1 MLKTPST
8 VFSACKN
15 GPVLCNGLLYHSK
28 IIIVN
33 APFYWNQLT
42 IKTLFG
48 RISKFFNKFQGCFTQ
63 SGTLEQYS
71 RPSCGTSLQQHL
83 QNFNFQ
89 LKYSFRK
96 KDCGYSSW
104 WITIK
109 VKFFRLSH
117 DVVTCDVDRDVS
129 TAYCWS
135 SSGDEVDWSCV
146 TL

>member
-8 VFSACKN
+8 VFSACEN

-33 APFYWNQLT
+33 APFYCNHLT
-42 IKTLFG
+42 IKTLFC
-48 RISKFFNKFQGCFTQ
+48 REISFKAASHKVVLWNST
-63 SGTLEQYS
+63 
-71 RPSCGTSLQQHL
+71 PSCGTSLQQHL

-104 WITIK
+104 
-109 VKFFRLSH
+109 
-117 DVVTCDVDRDVS
+117 
-129 TAYCWS
+129 
-135 SSGDEVDWSCV
+135 
-146 TL
+146 